1 MAIENWGRVVPH
13 GFSEDD
19 WAGAIIEGRALMISA
34 AKAKRLISYGELF
47 GAVRS
52 IALNPHDRTR
62 VAAFLDEVSLA
73 EDSDGR
79 GLLSVV
85 VVHKNGDRQPGPGFF
100 SLARARGR
108 AGSDE
113 AIWIN
118 ELRTVYDA
126 WTN

>member
-1 MAIENWGRVVPH
+1 MPH

-19 WAGAIIEGRALMISA
+19 WAGAKVEGRALMISA
-34 AKAKRLISYGELF
+34 AKGKRLISYGKLF
-47 GAVRS
+47 GAVRF
-52 IALNPHDRTR
+52 ITLDPHDRTR

-100 SLARARGR
+100 TLARARGR
-108 AGSDE
+108 VGLDE

-118 ELRTVYDA
+118 ELRTVYEA
-126 WTN
+126 WAD